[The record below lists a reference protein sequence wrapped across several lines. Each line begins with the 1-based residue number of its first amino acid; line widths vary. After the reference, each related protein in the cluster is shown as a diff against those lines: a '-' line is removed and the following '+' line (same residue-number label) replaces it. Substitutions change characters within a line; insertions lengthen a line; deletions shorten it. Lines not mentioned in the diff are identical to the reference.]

1 MRSSIRR
8 LYQIANI
15 CYNEYMS
22 KNTSYLITGGYGLI
36 GSALANLLA
45 GNIIILTRSEKNK
58 HRLTKDVKTI
68 VKDLLRIEKT
78 DLEGIDIVYHL
89 ASTVDNYSV
98 LTNPY
103 LDVETNI
110 NGTIR
115 LLEICKNLSRKPKII
130 FLSTFFVYGNEY
142 DKTKI
147 PINENSKT
155 DPLAIYPATKL
166 CAESI
171 IKLYS
176 RLYDI
181 PYLILRL
188 TNVYGEKEDYKNKKK
203 GALNYLIM
211 QAVKGK
217 PLSIYR
223 GGNFRRDYIYVTD
236 VISAIKFLESESII
250 NDTYLVGFGESV
262 LFKDLIKYL
271 NFITNNKSPIRT
283 VSPPEFHK
291 IVGIENFVADTS
303 KIRKLGWKSIVGYK
317 EGIKK
322 IVDIYGKII

>member
-1 MRSSIRR
+1 M
-8 LYQIANI
+8 AN
-15 CYNEYMS
+15 NS
-22 KNTSYLITGGYGLI
+22 LITGGYGLI
-36 GSALANLLA
+36 GSELANSLE
-45 GNIIILTRSEKNK
+45 GNITILTRSDKNK
-58 HRLTKDVKTI
+58 DRVTKKGVRVLIQELKNLEKKDIESVDTI
-68 VKDLLRIEKT
+68 
-78 DLEGIDIVYHL
+78 YHF
-89 ASTVDNYSV
+89 ASTVDNYNV
-98 LTNPY
+98 LSNPY
-103 LDVETNI
+103 IDVETNI
-110 NGTIR
+110 NGTIH
-115 LLEICKNLSRKPKII
+115 LLELCRDLRKKPKIV

-142 DKTKI
+142 DRTKT

-155 DPLAIYPATKL
+155 GPLALYPATKL

-176 RLYDI
+176 RLYYI

-188 TNVYGEKEDYKNKKK
+188 TNVYGEKEDYNNKKK

-223 GGNFRRDYIYVTD
+223 GGDFKRDYIYVTD
-236 VISAIKFLESESII
+236 VISAIKFLESKSII
-250 NDTYLVGFGESV
+250 NDTYLVGFGEPV

-271 NFITNNKSPIRT
+271 NFITNKKSPIRT
-283 VSPPEFHK
+283 VNPPEFHK

-303 KIRKLGWKSIVGYK
+303 KIRKLGWKSTVDYK

-322 IVDIYGKII
+322 IADKYTSLLLTP

>member
-1 MRSSIRR
+1 M
-8 LYQIANI
+8 
-15 CYNEYMS
+15 
-22 KNTSYLITGGYGLI
+22 
-36 GSALANLLA
+36 
-45 GNIIILTRSEKNK
+45 
-58 HRLTKDVKTI
+58 
-68 VKDLLRIEKT
+68 
-78 DLEGIDIVYHL
+78 
-89 ASTVDNYSV
+89 
-98 LTNPY
+98 
-103 LDVETNI
+103 
-110 NGTIR
+110 
-115 LLEICKNLSRKPKII
+115 
-130 FLSTFFVYGNEY
+130 
-142 DKTKI
+142 
-147 PINENSKT
+147 
-155 DPLAIYPATKL
+155 
-166 CAESI
+166 
-171 IKLYS
+171 
-176 RLYDI
+176 
-181 PYLILRL
+181 ILRL

-322 IVDIYGKII
+322 IVDIYSKII